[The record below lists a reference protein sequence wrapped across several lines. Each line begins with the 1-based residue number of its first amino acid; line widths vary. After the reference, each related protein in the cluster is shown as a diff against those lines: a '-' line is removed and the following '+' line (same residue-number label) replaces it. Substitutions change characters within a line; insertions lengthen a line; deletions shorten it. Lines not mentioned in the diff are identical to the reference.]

1 MPDIMD
7 DQELGDR
14 EEAAGALADEDDKHY
29 VEYCIACAEES
40 RRARKDVLD
49 AMALLWDAYQ
59 NMMDFGDKEE
69 WQSRVITNKPFAAVE
84 RAISIVRKAFK
95 NPNYITAEGVEVGD
109 RDMSEEVKKAMM
121 YWSSHKNVDFPRKFA
136 NAGRMAMAVG
146 LSLEMIPR
154 WEQGMV
160 LDWTE
165 PWKILRDPDA
175 LPGEPWSGN
184 YWIHEEWIDKWK
196 LEEAEKDGYYT
207 NVSEVKEGG
216 GGSGHELTKD
226 ELERRKK
233 MYWERSKYR
242 KSVLVREFNGVV
254 LDRKGSL
261 LLPNAKFTI
270 AGTTLIRKP
279 SVIPFVN
286 MRWPGS
292 SFAPIPHILRYDG
305 RGLIEGVFEIWKM
318 LNKMLSLTM
327 DDFSWVVNR
336 MREVVPELLL
346 DPSDLDFYP
355 GKDIYRTTD
364 FLDKPVVNDL
374 LTTSSIDKILAVA
387 QYIAQQIDNGDFV
400 SEFVAGLPGSR
411 SQITKGEV
419 EIKTEQNLGIFDS
432 IGTEV
437 ENGAI
442 NAAYSMYET
451 MVLNWNAESRPSPIR
466 VLGDNPFTRFL
477 EGAGLD
483 EKKQFLKE
491 NCDIKI
497 VGISAQLQM
506 SEKAKLLMALKN
518 YAESP
523 LFNPY
528 FWPKKLLDETVGALG
543 MYKAPFIKTDAE
555 MDREM
560 IGTQI
565 ADVLGKLVESGG
577 PEVQAKIQEFLKS
590 VMSEKGVEVG
600 GGNGGEVQGATPAET
615 PMPFQT

>member
-1 MPDIMD
+1 MPDTID
-7 DQELGDR
+7 DQELGER
-14 EEAAGALADEDDKHY
+14 EEAAGALADEDDKHF

-154 WEQGMV
+154 WEEGMV

-196 LEEAEKDGYYT
+196 LEEAGKDGYYI
-207 NVSEVKEGG
+207 NVDEVKEGG

-233 MYWERSKYR
+233 MYWERSTYR

-387 QYIAQQIDNGDFV
+387 QYVNDLIDDGDFV
-400 SEFVAGLPGSR
+400 PPGVSGLPGSR
-411 SQITKGEV
+411 TQVTKGEI
-419 EIKTEQNLGIFDS
+419 EIKAVQGSGMLDS

-437 ENGAI
+437 EGGAI
-442 NAAYSMYET
+442 NVAYSIYET

-491 NCDIKI
+491 NCDIKV

-506 SEKAKLLMALKN
+506 EEKAKLLMALKN

-528 FWPKKLLDETVGALG
+528 FKPKELLDETVGALG
-543 MYKAPFIKTDAE
+543 MYKAPFIKTKEE

-590 VMSEKGVEVG
+590 VMSEQQVG
-600 GGNGGEVQGATPAET
+600 GGNGGEMQGAMPAET
-615 PMPFQT
+615 PMPFPT